1 MKVMKISTWCVVAV
15 AAGLTA
21 GCKDSET
28 TAGGMEATPEAV
40 ATAPVAI
47 PGAPAATPAAP
58 AADPS
63 ANVVTVNGKSLTRGE
78 LDKELDMITASPQFA
93 AMPPEQSGKIRTQM
107 ESRVVDRFVSQQVLS
122 AAAETEKIEAT
133 TDEVDT
139 FITGIRGTLPEGVT
153 LESIME
159 ERSITLDKLREDIG
173 ADIKIRKL
181 LEAKTDALPKAS
193 EEQIKA
199 YYDANKETFT
209 QPESVSARHILIK
222 TEEGATAEAKAAA
235 KTKLEGIRTQI
246 VEKKITFEEAAT
258 ANSDCPSGKRGGDL
272 GSFGRGQMVPAFEEA
287 AFAQEIGAVGP
298 VIESP
303 FGYHVVLVSERQAAG
318 ERTLD
323 QVRDE
328 ISEQLTM
335 QEKQNTVQNYIE
347 ELRTK
352 ADIKYA
358 NQ

>member
-1 MKVMKISTWCVVAV
+1 MKVMKISTWCVAAV
-15 AAGLTA
+15 AAGLAA

-28 TAGGMEATPEAV
+28 AVDVQAAVPEQQV
-40 ATAPVAI
+40 AMAPVSI
-47 PGAPAATPAAP
+47 PGTPAPAAP
-58 AADPS
+58 AADPN
-63 ANVVTVNGKSLTRGE
+63 ANVVTVNGKSMTRGE

-93 AMPPEQSGKIRTQM
+93 AMPPEQAGTIRSQM
-107 ESRVVDRFVSQQVLS
+107 ESRVLDRFVSQQVLS
-122 AAAETEKIEAT
+122 AAADADKIEAT
-133 TDEVDT
+133 TEEVDT
-139 FITGIRGTLPEGVT
+139 FINGIRGTLPEGVT

-159 ERSITLDKLREDIG
+159 ERSISIDKLREDIG

-193 EEQIKA
+193 DEQISA
-199 YYDANKETFT
+199 YYEANKESFT

-222 TEEGATAEAKAAA
+222 TEKDATDEVKAAA
-235 KTKLEGIRTQI
+235 KAKLEGIRTEI
-246 VEKKITFEEAAT
+246 TEKKITFEEAAS

-272 GSFGRGQMVPAFEEA
+272 GSFGRGQMVPAFEDA
-287 AFAQEIGAVGP
+287 AFSQEIGVVGP

-303 FGYHVVLVSERQAAG
+303 FGYHIVLVSERLAAG

-323 QVRDE
+323 QVREE

-358 NQ
+358 NE